1 MKQWIIFLKFLS
13 TQFYEKLKWIWTY
26 HIHVYAP
33 ITSAWIVYMEGFY
46 GSGSLSSL
54 FSTLWP
60 LLNHFQY
67 ETFIDTSTTV
77 DKNTTLLFLTFLM
90 SFYIFVWENS
100 INYICKYQFIWL
112 IDIILLR
119 ISGDD
124 VHCTCM
130 YTHPPFLS
138 KQYSHFFPVC
148 KTLVIIT

>member
-1 MKQWIIFLKFLS
+1 MWNSLINFETGQYSKFLS
-13 TQFYEKLKWIWTY
+13 TQFCHTKKNPPKNPIWTY
-26 HIHVYAP
+26 HIYAS
-33 ITSAWIVYMEGFY
+33 IISAWLVSIEGFY

-67 ETFIDTSTTV
+67 ETFIVTSTTI

-100 INYICKYQFIWL
+100 IKYICKYQFIWL

-119 ISGDD
+119 ISG
-124 VHCTCM
+124 
-130 YTHPPFLS
+130 
-138 KQYSHFFPVC
+138 
-148 KTLVIIT
+148 